1 VTAHGALPERLGSS
15 HDAELATRERAEV
28 ARSAVEAAETD
39 GTDLRLS
46 EAVVARYLDPPAGTG
61 YPLEY
66 AFHLLGDVRGTMVLD
81 YGCSDGLNAVALARR
96 GARIC
101 ALDISEAL
109 LRIARRRLLA
119 NGIAGVSLVAGSA
132 HALPLATASVDV
144 VFGGAVL
151 HHLELDRAAAELR
164 RVLRPG
170 GRAIFMEPVRNS
182 RAMWALRRLVPTRA
196 ADVSPYERPLTDAEL
211 AAFGRGFT
219 PGRSRGFRLPT
230 TGLLEAVPPLQQRFG
245 DASYGW
251 DAALLRRFPALA
263 RYATIRVM
271 ELIRR

>member
-1 VTAHGALPERLGSS
+1 MDAHRSRRPEPPGSS
-15 HDAELATRERAEV
+15 HDAELTSRERAEV

-46 EAVVARYLDPPAGTG
+46 EAELARYLDPPAETG
-61 YPLEY
+61 FPLEY
-66 AFHLLGDVRGTMVLD
+66 AFHLLGDVRGAMVLD
-81 YGCSDGLNAVALARR
+81 YGCSDGLNAVSLARR

-101 ALDISEAL
+101 ALDISHAL
-109 LRIARRRLLA
+109 LRVARRRLVA
-119 NGIAGVSLVAGSA
+119 NGVAGVSLVAGSA
-132 HALPLATASVDV
+132 HALPLPAGSVDV

-151 HHLELDRAAAELR
+151 HHLELDRAAAELQ
-164 RVLRPG
+164 RVLRPM

-182 RAMWALRRLVPTRA
+182 RAMSALRRLIPTRA

-211 AAFGRGFT
+211 AVFGRGFT
-219 PGRSRGFRLPT
+219 PGRSRAFRLPT
-230 TGLLEAVPPLQQRFG
+230 TALLEAVPPLQRFG

-251 DAALLRRFPALA
+251 DAALLRRLPRLA
-263 RYATIRVM
+263 RYATIRVL